1 LIDSLLNNW
10 WKIVLLKGGSKCFSL
25 SSFFCR
31 KFTLEKAT
39 DKNGNE
45 INVFGKMLQGN
56 YVFHLLHHSISFFKN
71 EIISGVHL
79 NLSLL
84 WLLMAITRSDEL
96 RHSPAA
102 RDGKSTS
109 RVIAIIICS
118 LNNTL
123 LFCLFHSQAG

>member
-1 LIDSLLNNW
+1 MEAWAW
-10 WKIVLLKGGSKCFSL
+10 WKIVLLKGGFKCFSL
-25 SSFFCR
+25 SSFFLCR

-56 YVFHLLHHSISFFKN
+56 YVFHLLHHSLFFFKN

-79 NLSLL
+79 NVSSL
-84 WLLMAITRSDEL
+84 WLMMAITRSDEL
-96 RHSPAA
+96 SHSPAA
-102 RDGKSTS
+102 RDRKSSS
-109 RVIAIIICS
+109 RVIAIIIHS

-123 LFCLFHSQAG
+123 LFCLFRSQAG